1 LELEISQL
9 VLRYSP
15 LRVMDPGR
23 VAWLA
28 ASIGREGQRTPVILA
43 GENVL
48 VDGYHRVAA
57 LQSLGRDLVQGTRL
71 ELTEAEALVM
81 TWRLGTGR
89 RKTALEEGWL
99 LAELMDRHERSQTDL
114 MREMQ
119 RPAAWVSDRLGLV
132 RVLPESVQEAVRR
145 CRIPAH
151 GAMKSLVP
159 LARRDRDACE
169 RLVQGLKEPVTDRQV
184 ERLWRAWRKA
194 DAEGRARIEAHPELL
209 LKAEESV
216 CPLPPDEEE
225 KLASD
230 FEGIAGLCRRA
241 RKGVR
246 GGVFP
251 RGNDSVVHRAWEQAR
266 GAFEALVTEVERA
279 GS

>member
-1 LELEISQL
+1 LDLEIAHL
-9 VLRYSP
+9 VLRYAA

-28 ASIGREGQRTPVILA
+28 ASMTREGQQTPVILA
-43 GENVL
+43 SENVL

-57 LQSLGRDLVQGTRL
+57 LQRLGRDLVQGTRL

-81 TWRLGTGR
+81 TWRLGAGR
-89 RKTALEEGWL
+89 RKTALEEAWL
-99 LAELMDRHERSQTDL
+99 LAELMERHGRKQSDL
-114 MREMQ
+114 SREMQ
-119 RPAAWVSDRLGLV
+119 RSPGWVSERLGLI
-132 RVLPESVQEAVRR
+132 RALPESVQEAVRKS
-145 CRIPAH
+145 RIPAH

-159 LARRDRDACE
+159 MARLDRDACE
-169 RLVQGLKEPVTDRQV
+169 RMVQALTEPVTDRQV
-184 ERLWRAWRKA
+184 DRLWRAWRKA
-194 DAEGRARIEAHPELL
+194 DDAGRSRIEAHPGLL

-216 CPLPPDEEE
+216 CAVPPDAEE

-246 GGVFP
+246 EGVFT
-251 RGNDSVVHRAWEQAR
+251 RVKGSLSQRTWDQAR
-266 GAFEALVTEVERA
+266 SAFEALVEEVQRA